1 MNGSILHAVRRHLVA
16 AASFGVASNL
26 LVLAPT
32 LYMLQVYDR
41 VLPSRSIETLVML
54 IVFMCIALSMMLC
67 VDVVR
72 ARILSH
78 LAREIG
84 DRLDRLALAARV
96 EMQARRES
104 AHALANPSDIAA
116 LRSFLSGA
124 GVIALMDLPWLV
136 FYLFIMFLF
145 HWSLG
150 LIAMSSTVLLVG
162 LALVND
168 RLTEASIRSN
178 TARQRETEQLYA
190 QINRNAEIVTVLGMN
205 EAMIDAWFK
214 RRRIDVDAQTSVA
227 DTSAL
232 NRNIGKIARQ
242 AIQVAMM
249 GTGAWLV
256 INQFATGGV
265 MMATTLLLG
274 KALAPIDQIIG
285 SWKQLTEVRQAWS
298 RLNALYCQAPAPR
311 TVALPRPAGHLSSD
325 VIGFSSREIGDPRGR
340 ALLGN
345 VRFTLGAG
353 QLLVIVGPSASGK
366 STLLRLLAG
375 VWKPQAGAIRLD
387 GANIAQWPRESLGRF
402 LGYVPQDV
410 ELFGGSVAA
419 NIARNPDESRHDS
432 ASIVLA
438 AKRAGVH
445 DMILALPDG
454 YQTQIGD
461 SGLALSGGQR
471 QMIAFARALF
481 GDPRLVLLDE
491 PNSNLDVEGER
502 RLNMALQAL
511 KREGVTVVVVTHRQA
526 VLALADRVMVMRAGE
541 IDCFGTREHVQGW
554 MQSRVKPAAAPSHE
568 PRQETHAS

>member
-1 MNGSILHAVRRHLVA
+1 MNGSILHAIRRHLIV

-54 IVFMCIALSMMLC
+54 IVFMCIALGMMLC

-96 EMQARRES
+96 EMQARRAS
-104 AHALANPSDIAA
+104 THALANPSDIAA

-150 LIAMSSTVLLVG
+150 LIAMSSMVLLIG

-205 EAMIDAWFK
+205 TAMIDAWSE

-227 DTSAL
+227 DVSAL

-298 RLNALYCQAPAPR
+298 RLNALCCQPPAPR

-375 VWKPQAGAIRLD
+375 IWKPHAGAIRLD

-419 NIARNPDESRHDS
+419 NIARDPDASRHDS
-432 ASIVLA
+432 AAIILA

-454 YQTQIGD
+454 YQTHIGD
-461 SGLALSGGQR
+461 PGLALSGGQR
-471 QMIAFARALF
+471 QRIALARALF

-511 KREGVTVVVVTHRQA
+511 KRDGVTVVVVTHRQT

-554 MQSRVKPAAAPSHE
+554 MQSRMKPAAAPSHE
-568 PRQETHAS
+568 SRQETPAS